1 MALPTNVELMFGES
15 PESAKLSKAEV
26 SERFDDLVK
35 SIKNVPERELTR
47 EEIVTSFKAG
57 HAIDFSPRPANA
69 IEYLQKALGAPD
81 LVKSMS
87 PDAVASVAA
96 ALDALKGQQPDLV
109 KDINLTSPVGTGLVA
124 FDLEAPAKFLAPRP
138 TPVSNRTP
146 RIKGFGTSHRFKVI
160 SGITGSGTGGVGNI
174 HPGIADSTQTNFAP
188 SGASNSLYYARG
200 PKIAYAGYD
209 VVLPHS
215 QFSMSDEVTWSAQ
228 YAGQGYQ
235 DIRQLSRTSLLY
247 ASKLMEER
255 MLLMGRGTAS
265 GYAGAIAAPTGTS
278 LVDNTIAG
286 TQVALTGYT
295 TNIYVYVTSDAGAF
309 GESVVSTV
317 ATIAPTAGHNVVLR
331 LTDVPAALGY
341 KVYIGTGASQP
352 ANSAFFL
359 YGRFPNQSANGG
371 GAGGT
376 GIVLQGAIPVAGAN
390 PPTADTS
397 AYSAGYDGILAWTM
411 GTSSGYNVKLNSAFG
426 TATPGGEFQTAFASL
441 YNSVKADPD
450 RVMFNGA
457 DRKQLSGTL
466 KTGEANNYVLQ
477 VTQDQVA
484 GVTLGSVAVAIVN
497 ETTGKHVEME
507 VSPWLPQGVCPIV
520 SDTLPIPDSQVSNVW
535 AVCNVQDFMGID
547 WPVTQFAYESSSY
560 WYGSFLCYAP
570 GWNGCVSGVSAG

>member
-1 MALPTNVELMFGES
+1 M
-15 PESAKLSKAEV
+15 
-26 SERFDDLVK
+26 
-35 SIKNVPERELTR
+35 
-47 EEIVTSFKAG
+47 
-57 HAIDFSPRPANA
+57 
-69 IEYLQKALGAPD
+69 
-81 LVKSMS
+81 
-87 PDAVASVAA
+87 
-96 ALDALKGQQPDLV
+96 
-109 KDINLTSPVGTGLVA
+109 
-124 FDLEAPAKFLAPRP
+124 
-138 TPVSNRTP
+138 P

-174 HPGIADSTQTNFAP
+174 HPGISDSSQTNFAP

-209 VVLPHS
+209 VVLPFS

-247 ASKLMEER
+247 SSMLMEER

-265 GYAGAIAAPTGTS
+265 GFAGAIAAPTGVS
-278 LVDNTIAG
+278 LVDNTVG
-286 TQVALTGYT
+286 TGQVALTGYT

-309 GESVVSTV
+309 GESVVSSV

-352 ANSAFFL
+352 ANGSFFL
-359 YGRFPNQSANGG
+359 YGRFPNQAANGG

-376 GIVLQGAIPVAGAN
+376 GIVLQGAIPTSGAN

-397 AYSAGYDGILAWTM
+397 AYAAGYDGILAWTM
-411 GTSSGYNVKLNSAFG
+411 GTSSGYNVKINSTFN
-426 TATPGGEFQTAFASL
+426 TSNPGSEFQTAFASL

-450 RVMFNGA
+450 RILFNGA
-457 DRKQLSGTL
+457 DRKQLSDTL
-466 KTGEANNYVLQ
+466 KAGNANNYFLQ
-477 VTQDQVA
+477 VTQDQVSGA
-484 GVTLGSVAVAIVN
+484 TMGSVAVSIVN
-497 ETTGKHVEME
+497 EITGKHVDME
-507 VSPWLPQGVCPIV
+507 VSPWLPQGVCPIL

-560 WYGSFLCYAP
+560 WFGCMLCYAP
-570 GWNGCVSGVSAG
+570 GWNGCVSGVTAA